1 VFSGFAL
8 SDPHEEVD
16 FAKHY
21 FGVGLGTGPHSS
33 LFTCFMV
40 KEYEG
45 KIVAINGLTPDQF
58 IRQAAAMID
67 SKANPDSIDYFQ
79 KFRVSSCLKMK
90 DPDTGQE
97 IRPCDPFSKL
107 WKLRFSK
114 YPLHQRE
121 PVDRGDGWAKNET
134 KPSPAQLEILSTY
147 GIQGAT
153 GMCYGDNAFR
163 LLRDVNDP
171 IWVQSY
177 RNAE

>member
-1 VFSGFAL
+1 LQIIGLLLVFSGFAL

-67 SKANPDSIDYFQ
+67 SKANQDSIHSISESLSTEVMAGQ
-79 KFRVSSCLKMK
+79 KTR
-90 DPDTGQE
+90 
-97 IRPCDPFSKL
+97 
-107 WKLRFSK
+107 
-114 YPLHQRE
+114 
-121 PVDRGDGWAKNET
+121 
-134 KPSPAQLEILSTY
+134 PSP
-147 GIQGAT
+147 
-153 GMCYGDNAFR
+153 
-163 LLRDVNDP
+163 P
-171 IWVQSY
+171 P
-177 RNAE
+177 RN